1 MAGTSQGCSG
11 GDEEQAAA
19 KNKMG
24 GDERIGRLVDL
35 HVFEDICMCEHVC
48 TVERSRFRVSL
59 GGERWSGVFEHI
71 SDCLCTCDSRSV

>member
-1 MAGTSQGCSG
+1 MVREVQMAGTAQGSSG

-24 GDERIGRLVDL
+24 GAERRGTLVDL

-48 TVERSRFRVSL
+48 TVERSRFKGVT
-59 GGERWSGVFEHI
+59 GCGEVVWNV
-71 SDCLCTCDSRSV
+71 